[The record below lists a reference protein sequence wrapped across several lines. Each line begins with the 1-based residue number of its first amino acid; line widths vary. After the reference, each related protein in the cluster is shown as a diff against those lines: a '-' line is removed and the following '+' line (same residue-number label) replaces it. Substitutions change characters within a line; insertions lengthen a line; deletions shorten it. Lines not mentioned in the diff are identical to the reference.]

1 MRLKR
6 RGACER
12 QIRETLEESRKL
24 GAAFKDWIE
33 EQGKRSIIGIFQQNE
48 CYRNVSTKK
57 QC

>member
-12 QIRETLEESRKL
+12 QIREALEELRKL

-33 EQGKRSIIGIFQQNE
+33 EQGKRFIIEVVQQNE
-48 CYRNVSTKK
+48 CYRNASTKK